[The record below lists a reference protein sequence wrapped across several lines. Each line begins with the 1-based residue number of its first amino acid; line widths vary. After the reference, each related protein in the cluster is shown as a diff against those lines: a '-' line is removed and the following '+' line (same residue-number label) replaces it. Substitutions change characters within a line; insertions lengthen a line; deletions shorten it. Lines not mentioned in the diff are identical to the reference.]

1 MKRRTLKNMPYDI
14 YVAITDQDNNE
25 LFLSKNHFNEYILTK
40 FRNSDSLIKFNSEE
54 TAYKWINHNMPYFQ
68 HILNKFQSYTIEPKQ
83 VL

>member
-1 MKRRTLKNMPYDI
+1 MPYNI
-14 YVAITDQDNNE
+14 YVSITDQDNNE
-25 LFLSKNHFNEYILTK
+25 LFLAKNHFNEYILTK
-40 FRNSDSLIKFNSEE
+40 FRNSDNFIKFNSEE

>member
-1 MKRRTLKNMPYDI
+1 MPYNI
-14 YVAITDQDNNE
+14 YISITDQDNNE
-25 LFLSKNHFNEYILTK
+25 LFLTKNHFNEYILTK
-40 FRNSDSLIKFNSEE
+40 FRNSDNFIKFNSEE

>member
-1 MKRRTLKNMPYDI
+1 MPYNI
-14 YVAITDQDNNE
+14 YVTITDQDNNE

-40 FRNSDSLIKFNSEE
+40 FRNSDNFIKFNSEE

>member
-1 MKRRTLKNMPYDI
+1 MPYNI
-14 YVAITDQDNNE
+14 YVSITDQDNNE
-25 LFLSKNHFNEYILTK
+25 LFLTKNHFNEYILTK
-40 FRNSDSLIKFNSEE
+40 FRNSDNFIKFNSEE